1 MGAFKKAWMSKVRQQ
16 NGQSNVRQQNG
27 HTKVRLQNDQ
37 KKKTKE
43 INNSNTTVKT
53 KYGTKKT
60 GNTFIKTKNCFTL
73 DRFRL

>member
-1 MGAFKKAWMSKVRQQ
+1 MGAFKKGWMSKVRQQ
-16 NGQSNVRQQNG
+16 NGQKKVRQQNG

-53 KYGTKKT
+53 KY
-60 GNTFIKTKNCFTL
+60 
-73 DRFRL
+73 